1 MLNAVFSG
9 RFVTLAKA
17 EFSNSQN
24 TQVHKW
30 SAYVNGAAIRQ
41 DFLTKALYWVSKG
54 NVSDYMILHRNDDN
68 INELKT
74 YFNSVIDWASSVFVN
89 IEKEMRGIE
98 WGELYEKYKNTAYNP
113 AEVAK
118 KVKEF
123 YGDPYVK
130 NRKGVFEYILGGC
143 VDSIKI

>member
-1 MLNAVFSG
+1 
-9 RFVTLAKA
+9 
-17 EFSNSQN
+17 
-24 TQVHKW
+24 
-30 SAYVNGAAIRQ
+30 
-41 DFLTKALYWVSKG
+41 
-54 NVSDYMILHRNDDN
+54 
-68 INELKT
+68 
-74 YFNSVIDWASSVFVN
+74 
-89 IEKEMRGIE
+89 MRGIE

-123 YGDPYVK
+123 YGDQYVK